1 MSHHILK
8 NKNFSDKRNLELS
21 SDKQSISYI
30 LWGICSVMAV
40 MGLMTANPL
49 ETFCGCLIWPILFLL
64 LWRPGEPPVLLFA
77 ATFQSI
83 QVLTPVVV
91 ADLSGKTLQQ
101 VLGDELSM
109 AFYLGSLAIL
119 VLAYGMKLGM
129 GKIVLSNF
137 IDLDG
142 NESQKLRVDRLAI
155 AYLATLAFSTVISSI
170 AFSES
175 GLTQFLLAIDSFH
188 WFAVFLIIWA
198 GFRHSQFRLL
208 AISVTLVEILVGLT
222 GFFSGFK
229 TVLFV
234 LLIIYGGTSTKISR
248 LLRPQVLVLL
258 SLILILTIYWQGVK
272 GDYRNYVNA
281 GTSTQ
286 SIQVSF
292 SDRLAFH
299 GAALG
304 KINIEEL
311 NVGFESGL
319 ARLGYL
325 NFFAGSIKTVP
336 SVIPHQEGRLWSEAI
351 VHTLTPRLLFPNKPA
366 IDDSQRTNTFT
377 GFRVAGAEQGTSISI
392 GYVGESYIDFG
403 VPMMFVPIL
412 ALGYFWGWLY
422 RSLANFGKIPLLGLA
437 AAATIL
443 LNVSIAFESSNL
455 KIVGGAVSTSLVY
468 LVFLYSFGG
477 IAWQWLTGKSQK
489 LN

>member
-1 MSHHILK
+1 MSHHILADKK
-8 NKNFSDKRNLELS
+8 NLKLG

-30 LWGICSVMAV
+30 FWGICSVMAV
-40 MGLMTANPL
+40 IGLMTANPV

-77 ATFQSI
+77 AAFQSI
-83 QVLTPVVV
+83 QVLTPVIV

-129 GKIVLSNF
+129 GKIALSNF
-137 IDLDG
+137 IDLEG
-142 NESQKLRVDRLAI
+142 NESQTLRVDRLAI
-155 AYLATLAFSTVISSI
+155 AYLGTLAFSTVISSI

-188 WFAVFLIIWA
+188 WFVVFLIIWA

-234 LLIIYGGTSTKISR
+234 ILIIYGGTSTRVSR
-248 LLRPQVLVLL
+248 LLRPQALILL
-258 SLILILTIYWQGVK
+258 TLILILTTYWQGIK
-272 GDYRNYVNA
+272 GDYRSYVNA

-299 GAALG
+299 GLALS
-304 KINIEEL
+304 KINTEEL

-319 ARLGYL
+319 DRLGYL

-351 VHTLTPRLLFPNKPA
+351 VHTLTPRFIFPNKPT

-377 GFRVAGAEQGTSISI
+377 GFRVAGAAQGTSVSI

-422 RSLANFGKIPLLGLA
+422 RSLANFGKVPLLGLA
-437 AAATIL
+437 AATTIL
-443 LNVSIAFESSNL
+443 LNVSITFESSNI
-455 KIVGGAVSTSLVY
+455 KIVGGAVSAFLVY
-468 LVFLYSFGG
+468 LVFLYFGG
-477 IAWQWLTGKSQK
+477 GIVWQWLTGKSQK
-489 LN
+489 ANQKLN